1 MVRFQNQKKSRK
13 NRRVFL
19 SICVFLVI
27 LLLFIS
33 GIDSFSDN
41 TRRHQKE
48 SLERALNRSIVYCY
62 ATEGTYPESLEDL
75 KAHYGL
81 TYDEDLFSGKKLP
94 IASGTVRHAMPFE
107 FLFSGKSDFSG
118 MCTCGKKNP
127 KT

>member
-33 GIDSFSDN
+33 GIDSFSDS

-48 SLERALNRSIVYCY
+48 SLERALN
-62 ATEGTYPESLEDL
+62 
-75 KAHYGL
+75 
-81 TYDEDLFSGKKLP
+81 EDLFFVDYQTVGANIYPDVTIIEKGAGK
-94 IASGTVRHAMPFE
+94 
-107 FLFSGKSDFSG
+107 
-118 MCTCGKKNP
+118 
-127 KT
+127 

>member
-33 GIDSFSDN
+33 GIDSFSDS

-62 ATEGTYPESLEDL
+62 ATEDL

-81 TYDEDLFSGKKLP
+81 TYDEDLFFVDYQTVGANIYPDVTIIEKGAGK
-94 IASGTVRHAMPFE
+94 
-107 FLFSGKSDFSG
+107 
-118 MCTCGKKNP
+118 
-127 KT
+127 

>member
-33 GIDSFSDN
+33 GIDSFSDS

-48 SLERALNRSIVYCY
+48 SLEQALKRNGRHLSRKS
-62 ATEGTYPESLEDL
+62 GRPESALWSDL
-75 KAHYGL
+75 
-81 TYDEDLFSGKKLP
+81 
-94 IASGTVRHAMPFE
+94 
-107 FLFSGKSDFSG
+107 
-118 MCTCGKKNP
+118 
-127 KT
+127 

>member
-33 GIDSFSDN
+33 GIDSFSDS

-81 TYDEDLFSGKKLP
+81 TYDEIFPSLICCLNLYADANIQKDNK
-94 IASGTVRHAMPFE
+94 
-107 FLFSGKSDFSG
+107 
-118 MCTCGKKNP
+118 
-127 KT
+127 

>member
-33 GIDSFSDN
+33 GIDSFSDS
-41 TRRHQKE
+41 TRRHQK
-48 SLERALNRSIVYCY
+48 
-62 ATEGTYPESLEDL
+62 ESLEDL

-81 TYDEDLFSGKKLP
+81 TYDEDLFFVDYQTVGANIYPDVTIIEKGAGK
-94 IASGTVRHAMPFE
+94 
-107 FLFSGKSDFSG
+107 
-118 MCTCGKKNP
+118 
-127 KT
+127 

>member
-19 SICVFLVI
+19 SNCVFLVI

-81 TYDEDLFSGKKLP
+81 TYDEDLFFVDYQTVGANIYPDVTIIEKGAGK
-94 IASGTVRHAMPFE
+94 
-107 FLFSGKSDFSG
+107 
-118 MCTCGKKNP
+118 
-127 KT
+127 

>member
-33 GIDSFSDN
+33 
-41 TRRHQKE
+41 
-48 SLERALNRSIVYCY
+48 SIVYCY

-81 TYDEDLFSGKKLP
+81 TYDEDLFFVDYQTVGANIYPDVTIIEKGAGK
-94 IASGTVRHAMPFE
+94 
-107 FLFSGKSDFSG
+107 
-118 MCTCGKKNP
+118 
-127 KT
+127 

>member
-33 GIDSFSDN
+33 GIDSFSDS

-62 ATEGTYPESLEDL
+62 ATEGAYPESLEDL

-81 TYDEDLFSGKKLP
+81 TYDEDKYVVSYEVSASNLMPSIDVIALKQGGGDGK
-94 IASGTVRHAMPFE
+94 
-107 FLFSGKSDFSG
+107 
-118 MCTCGKKNP
+118 
-127 KT
+127 

>member
-33 GIDSFSDN
+33 GIDSFSDS

-62 ATEGTYPESLEDL
+62 ATEGTYPESLVDYQTVGANIYPDVTIIE
-75 KAHYGL
+75 KGA
-81 TYDEDLFSGKKLP
+81 GK
-94 IASGTVRHAMPFE
+94 
-107 FLFSGKSDFSG
+107 
-118 MCTCGKKNP
+118 
-127 KT
+127 

>member
-33 GIDSFSDN
+33 GIDSFSDS

-75 KAHYGL
+75 KTHYGL
-81 TYDEDLFSGKKLP
+81 TYDHDQYFIDYQYIGANLRPDITILK
-94 IASGTVRHAMPFE
+94 R
-107 FLFSGKSDFSG
+107 
-118 MCTCGKKNP
+118 N
-127 KT
+127 

>member
-33 GIDSFSDN
+33 GIDSDS

-81 TYDEDLFSGKKLP
+81 TYDEDLFFVDYQTVGANIYPDVTIIEKGAGK
-94 IASGTVRHAMPFE
+94 
-107 FLFSGKSDFSG
+107 
-118 MCTCGKKNP
+118 
-127 KT
+127 

>member
-33 GIDSFSDN
+33 GIDSFSDS

-75 KAHYGL
+75 KAHYQTVGANIYPDV
-81 TYDEDLFSGKKLP
+81 TIIEKGAGK
-94 IASGTVRHAMPFE
+94 
-107 FLFSGKSDFSG
+107 
-118 MCTCGKKNP
+118 
-127 KT
+127 

>member
-33 GIDSFSDN
+33 GIDSFSDS

-48 SLERALNRSIVYCY
+48 SL
-62 ATEGTYPESLEDL
+62 
-75 KAHYGL
+75 
-81 TYDEDLFSGKKLP
+81 TYDEDLFFVDYQTVGANIYPDVTIIEKGAGK
-94 IASGTVRHAMPFE
+94 
-107 FLFSGKSDFSG
+107 
-118 MCTCGKKNP
+118 
-127 KT
+127 

>member
-33 GIDSFSDN
+33 GIDSFSDS

-48 SLERALNRSIVYCY
+48 SLER

-81 TYDEDLFSGKKLP
+81 TYDEDLFFVDYQTVGANIYPDVTIIEKGAGK
-94 IASGTVRHAMPFE
+94 
-107 FLFSGKSDFSG
+107 
-118 MCTCGKKNP
+118 
-127 KT
+127 

>member
-33 GIDSFSDN
+33 GIDSFSDS

-48 SLERALNRSIVYCY
+48 SLERALNRSIIYCY

-81 TYDEDLFSGKKLP
+81 TYDEDLFFVDYQTVGAISHLP
-94 IASGTVRHAMPFE
+94 VFCFHGISPDSASAGHECLPY
-107 FLFSGKSDFSG
+107 
-118 MCTCGKKNP
+118 NH
-127 KT
+127 

>member
-33 GIDSFSDN
+33 GIDSFSDS

-75 KAHYGL
+75 KTH
-81 TYDEDLFSGKKLP
+81 S
-94 IASGTVRHAMPFE
+94 
-107 FLFSGKSDFSG
+107 
-118 MCTCGKKNP
+118 
-127 KT
+127 